1 MSKLQRQRVSFLKS
15 NTAFKT
21 SPQLRRNKSTK
32 SSSFN
37 PSLSNLSQS
46 DKNLFSEFSLKRVPI
61 IQQKQRF
68 MVSKLP
74 KNSTNEESTNML
86 TKLNTVRNSN
96 NQNYLELPL
105 GIFKEENTP
114 RPSREGKPL
123 NI

>member
-1 MSKLQRQRVSFLKS
+1 
-15 NTAFKT
+15 
-21 SPQLRRNKSTK
+21 
-32 SSSFN
+32 
-37 PSLSNLSQS
+37 
-46 DKNLFSEFSLKRVPI
+46 
-61 IQQKQRF
+61 